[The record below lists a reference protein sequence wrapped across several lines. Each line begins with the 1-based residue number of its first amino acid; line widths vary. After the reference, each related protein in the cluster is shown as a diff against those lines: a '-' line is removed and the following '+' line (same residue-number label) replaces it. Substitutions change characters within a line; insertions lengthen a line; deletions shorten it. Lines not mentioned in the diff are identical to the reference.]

1 MTKFERG
8 GVNASFHPGR
18 RSAQGS
24 EKTPKPNLVLERSC
38 ANFTAMK
45 SQNALLAA
53 GFLGLTGVALGA
65 FGAHALRAQL
75 TELGTRDRWE
85 TAVHYHLIH
94 TVAIFAAAVWLRP
107 GFEAAATR
115 LGWAV
120 RSWILGVFL
129 FSGSLYLLALK
140 AAPSWL
146 GASAAPLGGLSFM
159 IGWGFVVAAGCK
171 KAAPPPR

>member
-1 MTKFERG
+1 
-8 GVNASFHPGR
+8 
-18 RSAQGS
+18 
-24 EKTPKPNLVLERSC
+24 
-38 ANFTAMK
+38 MK

-94 TVAIFAAAVWLRP
+94 TVAIFAAAAWLRP
-107 GFEAAATR
+107 GFEAAASR

-146 GASAAPLGGLSFM
+146 GATVTPLGGLSFM
-159 IGWGFVVAAGCK
+159 VGWAFLVAAAFK
-171 KAAPPPR
+171 REAPAQR

>member
-8 GVNASFHPGR
+8 GVNASFHPDC
-18 RSAQGS
+18 RSAK
-24 EKTPKPNLVLERSC
+24 EAKKTPKPNLVLGRSC
-38 ANFTAMK
+38 ATFTAMK

-94 TVAIFAAAVWLRP
+94 TVAIFAAAAWLRP
-107 GFEAAATR
+107 GFESAATR

-120 RSWILGVFL
+120 RGWILGVFL

-140 AAPSWL
+140 AAPGWL
-146 GASAAPLGGLSFM
+146 GASVTPLGGLSFM

-171 KAAPPPR
+171 KAAPPPQ